1 MISKPNIDLNKPIK
15 SRTVRTIAAIVL
27 AVLII
32 TLGIGIFTNKI
43 DHIWGIGFNTEKKDT
58 LPKIENQNINN
69 GDIQIGTHNGDILTD
84 SSVKVVNEK

>member
-15 SRTVRTIAAIVL
+15 SKTVRIIAGIVL

-58 LPKIENQNINN
+58 LPHPVFYHFPNLKSAPSRQ
-69 GDIQIGTHNGDILTD
+69 THYFAQYIL
-84 SSVKVVNEK
+84 KGA